1 MRGIS
6 GGRLCIWGFRR
17 RLNSL
22 GLECPINR
30 RPQLL
35 HRLCATREP
44 FPVDEYLG
52 RCFHF
57 QRSAKLE
64 GGIDNRLILFLQTKR
79 KLRFVD
85 LALLPDSA
93 GDIVKI
99 GK

>member
-1 MRGIS
+1 VRGIS
-6 GGRLCIWGFRR
+6 GGHLWVWGLRR

-52 RCFHF
+52 RRFHLE
-57 QRSAKLE
+57 RSAKLE
-64 GGIDNRLILFLQTKR
+64 GSIHN
-79 KLRFVD
+79 
-85 LALLPDSA
+85 
-93 GDIVKI
+93 
-99 GK
+99 